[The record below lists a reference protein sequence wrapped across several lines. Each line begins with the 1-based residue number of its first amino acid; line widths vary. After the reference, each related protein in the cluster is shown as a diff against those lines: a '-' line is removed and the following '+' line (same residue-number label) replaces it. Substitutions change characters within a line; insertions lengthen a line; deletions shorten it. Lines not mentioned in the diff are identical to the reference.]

1 MTHTKLFFN
10 PALRRLASI
19 LGILLLA
26 GVVSGCK
33 RYTSSYL
40 NLRFPERDQGLGFS
54 SGQDYAHKDPGMLIL
69 YDPQQAEAPG
79 SDVHFPAQLA
89 ETLRAVD
96 FKQDFVVAVFR
107 GLITAS
113 SPKYTV
119 EVQKVTREGNKVVIK
134 AQFGSPG
141 AGDFTQPVN
150 ASPYQIIRVTKKG
163 VWAQEIRFVLEV
175 NDKELTGETLFI
187 P

>member
-1 MTHTKLFFN
+1 MKRKWLFS
-10 PALRRLASI
+10 ADKKHVTMAV
-19 LGILLLA
+19 ILLLA
-26 GVVSGCK
+26 AALFGCK

-40 NLRFPERDQGLGFS
+40 NLRFTVLDQGLGFS
-54 SGQDYAHKDPGMLIL
+54 SGQDYAHKDPALIIL

-89 ETLRAVD
+89 ETLRGVD
-96 FKQDFVVAVFR
+96 YKQDFVVAVFR
-107 GLITAS
+107 GLVTVS

-119 EVQKVTREGNKVVIK
+119 DVQKVTREGNKVVIK
-134 AQFGSPG
+134 AQFGTPK
-141 AGDFTQPVN
+141 AGDFTQPIF

-163 VWAQEIRFVLEV
+163 TWAQEIRFVLEV
-175 NDKELTGETLFI
+175 DDKEVTGETLYI